1 MAVKSR
7 PNIKTGSAKIISPK
21 KSPLKTK
28 QKKMPKK
35 RPASAREGKLSN
47 SSKNLANAD
56 GSDQE
61 EKQRPKKQEE
71 PRLAMDIIP
80 AGIFWS
86 DSEGNILYANRK
98 FQELF
103 GYTAEDIPTI
113 AAWHSLAYPDSAYRE
128 EMTPSLLDLLSGKNN
143 ATEYI
148 DVSITCKD
156 GSIRHACQSCARTS
170 DRILATYFDITER
183 KNSERLIRQSE
194 ERYRNIIEQ
203 MEDGCFETDLTGNF
217 TFVNNA
223 ECRLLGYKKEELI
236 GKNNLFYA
244 DEKSAK
250 EIHRFFVDICK
261 TGKAVKSHELHFAK
275 KDGNRVIHNV
285 SISLLRDTQGKP
297 AGFRGIARD
306 ITERKQMEEALRHSE
321 EKYRS
326 TIETIQDGYFEID
339 LTGKYTF
346 LNDIICQ
353 HLKYSREELIGT
365 DNRAYQTPEEAKK
378 TYLAFRQVYETG
390 ISNKALEMQI
400 IRKDGT
406 TGVSEVSISLIR
418 DSSGV
423 PIGFRG
429 ISRDI
434 TQRKN
439 MEEFLRQSEE
449 RYRSII
455 ENMTDGY
462 FEVDLYGKFT
472 YLNDAQC
479 QNLGYARK
487 ELIGMSYKQ
496 YADEK
501 INKELARLFYKIYK
515 TEIPVKSYDLSFIRK
530 NGTRAYNEISV
541 TALKNAKREIIGFRG
556 ISRDITDRKQMEE
569 ALHRSENKYRSIIE
583 SIDDTYYETDISG
596 NLTFFNDMLC
606 RHLLYTREE
615 LIGKNSRMF
624 QDEQNFKKTEQ
635 FYREV
640 YKTGNPSILEMECIR
655 KDGTKGIFELSLSLI
670 TDKDGKKTGFR
681 GISRDITKRKQMQS
695 LLTESEEKY
704 RTILEEMNDGY
715 FEVDLTGKYTFVTE
729 TNARLLATTP
739 EKLLGKD
746 SSEYMVKE
754 DIPLVR
760 GAFNK
765 IYKTGK
771 PERNITYRALH
782 KDGTIGIAELSG
794 FPRKDEKGNII
805 GFRGIARDIT
815 ERKQM
820 EEALRQS
827 EEKYRNILYSI
838 QEGYFE
844 LDLAGNY
851 TFVNDA
857 NCRLLGYS
865 RDEIIGMN
873 SRQHMPYEDNYKKA
887 SQAYTKLFLTGKPIE
902 SMEIFSVKKDGTPVI
917 YETSVTLIKDAQG
930 KAIGFRGVSRDIT
943 ERKQM
948 EEQIRQSEERYRTII
963 EQMEDGYFE
972 TDLSG
977 RFTFVNDA
985 ECRNTGYSCEEI
997 IGKKSSLF
1005 VDEKTYKELFNL
1017 FSNIYQTG
1025 KPIKSYDLALFKKD
1039 GTRTYNEIS
1048 VNLIRNAQ
1056 GESVG
1061 FRGIARDV
1069 TERKRQE
1076 EQIQYL
1082 ATHDGLTGLPN
1093 RTLFGQLLNHAIQA
1107 AKRYNRKLAVFF
1119 IDLDRFKII
1128 NDTLGHE
1135 AGDQLLQEI
1144 AVRFRQT
1151 LRATD
1156 VVARLGGDEFV
1167 AMIEEINDAGQAI
1180 TVAHKLL
1187 AEAMKPV
1194 SIMSQE
1200 CRVTASIGICIYP
1213 KDGDD
1218 EQTLMKN
1225 ADIAMYS
1232 AKEAGKNNFQLYS
1245 SDIKPQSVER
1255 LSIETQLRFALE
1267 RNELALVYQAK
1278 LDFKTGTITGVEAL
1292 LRWNN
1297 PKLGQ
1302 VTPMQFI
1309 PVAEETSL
1317 IIPIGRWV
1325 LRTACMQNVAWQKEG
1340 LPPVCMAVNLSL
1352 RQLVDENLIE
1362 DIEKALKDSGMAPE
1376 LLELE
1381 ITESMVMHNP
1391 GRMISVLT
1399 QIKKLGVR
1407 LAIDDFGTG
1416 YSSLAQ
1422 IKHFPVDT
1430 LKVDRSFIRN
1440 IPENTEDKAITEVII
1455 AMGKTLSLT
1464 VVAEGVETE
1473 EQLEFLRQRS
1483 CDEIQGFY
1491 FSKPIPPDEFARLLA
1506 QHSPSSA
1513 FK

>member
-28 QKKMPKK
+28 QKKTPKK
-35 RPASAREGKLSN
+35 RPASARKGKFSN

-56 GSDQE
+56 GSGQE
-61 EKQRPKKQEE
+61 EKQRPQKQEE

-86 DSEGNILYANRK
+86 DPEGNILYANRK

-113 AAWHSLAYPDSAYRE
+113 AAWHSLAYPDPAYRE
-128 EMTPSLLDLLSGKNN
+128 EMTSSLLDLLSGKNK

-156 GSIRHACQSCARTS
+156 GSIRHAYQSCARAS
-170 DRILATYFDITER
+170 DRILAIYFDITER
-183 KNSERLIRQSE
+183 KNSEKFIRQSE
-194 ERYRNIIEQ
+194 ERYRSIIEQ
-203 MEDGCFETDLTGNF
+203 MADGYFETDLNGKF
-217 TFVNNA
+217 TFVNDA

-275 KDGNRVIHNV
+275 KDGNRVIHDV

-306 ITERKQMEEALRHSE
+306 ITERKQMEEALRQSE
-321 EKYRS
+321 ERYRS

-339 LTGKYTF
+339 LAGKYTF
-346 LNDIICQ
+346 VNDIICQ

-378 TYLAFRQVYETG
+378 TYFAFRQVYETG
-390 ISNKALEMQI
+390 IPNKALEMEI

-406 TGVSEVSISLIR
+406 TGVFEVSISLIM

-434 TQRKN
+434 TK
-439 MEEFLRQSEE
+439 
-449 RYRSII
+449 
-455 ENMTDGY
+455 
-462 FEVDLYGKFT
+462 
-472 YLNDAQC
+472 
-479 QNLGYARK
+479 
-487 ELIGMSYKQ
+487 
-496 YADEK
+496 
-501 INKELARLFYKIYK
+501 
-515 TEIPVKSYDLSFIRK
+515 
-530 NGTRAYNEISV
+530 
-541 TALKNAKREIIGFRG
+541 
-556 ISRDITDRKQMEE
+556 RKQME
-569 ALHRSENKYRSIIE
+569 
-583 SIDDTYYETDISG
+583 
-596 NLTFFNDMLC
+596 NLL
-606 RHLLYTREE
+606 
-615 LIGKNSRMF
+615 K
-624 QDEQNFKKTEQ
+624 
-635 FYREV
+635 
-640 YKTGNPSILEMECIR
+640 
-655 KDGTKGIFELSLSLI
+655 
-670 TDKDGKKTGFR
+670 
-681 GISRDITKRKQMQS
+681 
-695 LLTESEEKY
+695 ESEEKY

-782 KDGTIGIAELSG
+782 KDGTISIAELSG

-873 SRQHMPYEDNYKKA
+873 ARQHMPHEDNYKKV
-887 SQAYTKLFLTGKPIE
+887 SQAYTELFLTGKPIE
-902 SMEIFSVKKDGTPVI
+902 SLEIFSVKKDGTPII
-917 YETSVTLIKDAQG
+917 YETSVTLIKNAQG

-943 ERKQM
+943 ERKRM
-948 EEQIRQSEERYRTII
+948 EEQIRQSEERYRSII
-963 EQMEDGYFE
+963 ENMTDGYFE
-972 TDLSG
+972 VDLYG
-977 RFTFVNDA
+977 NFTYFNDA
-985 ECRNTGYSCEEI
+985 QCRNLGYTCEEL
-997 IGKKSSLF
+997 IGMNRHQYA
-1005 VDEKTYKELFNL
+1005 DEKNVKALFRLFN
-1017 FSNIYQTG
+1017 NVYKTG
-1025 KPIKSYDLALFKKD
+1025 IPVKTHEVELIKKD
-1039 GTRTYNEIS
+1039 GAIAYNEIS
-1048 VNLIRNAQ
+1048 VNLIRNKN
-1056 GESVG
+1056 GEAIG
-1061 FRGIARDV
+1061 FRGISRDI
-1069 TERKRQE
+1069 TERKRQQE
-1076 EQIQYL
+1076 KIHYL
-1082 ATHDGLTGLPN
+1082 ATHDSLTGLPN
-1093 RTLFGQLLNHAIQA
+1093 RMMLNQLLSHAINA
-1107 AKRYNRKLAVFF
+1107 AKRHNRKLAVFF

-1128 NDTLGHE
+1128 NDMLGHE
-1135 AGDQLLQEI
+1135 AGDRLLQEI
-1144 AVRFRQT
+1144 ALRFRHA
-1151 LRATD
+1151 LRSMD
-1156 VVARLGGDEFV
+1156 IVARMGGDEFV
-1167 AMIEEINDAGQAI
+1167 VLIEEIENCEQI
-1180 TVAHKLL
+1180 STVAHKLL

-1194 SIMSQE
+1194 SIISQE
-1200 CRVTASIGICIYP
+1200 CRVTASIGISIYP

-1225 ADIAMYS
+1225 ADIAMYF
-1232 AKEAGKNNFQLYS
+1232 AKEEGKNNFQFYS
-1245 SDIKPQSVER
+1245 KDIKSHSIEK

-1267 RNELALVYQAK
+1267 RNELFLMYQAK
-1278 LDFKTGTITGVEAL
+1278 VDFKTGLITGVEAL

-1297 PKLGQ
+1297 PALGAI
-1302 VTPMQFI
+1302 TPLQFI
-1309 PVAEETSL
+1309 PVAEETGL
-1317 IIPIGRWV
+1317 IVPIGRWV
-1325 LRTACMQNVAWQKEG
+1325 LNTACGQNIAWQKEG
-1340 LPPVCMAVNLSL
+1340 LPPVCTSVNLSL
-1352 RQLVDENLIE
+1352 RQLLDEHLLY
-1362 DIEKALKDSGMAPE
+1362 DIENALKNSGLSPS

-1391 GRMISVLT
+1391 GRMISILGK
-1399 QIKKLGVR
+1399 IKELGVR
-1407 LAIDDFGTG
+1407 LAIDNFGTG

-1422 IKHFPVDT
+1422 LKHLPVNT
-1430 LKVDRSFIRN
+1430 LKVDRSIIHN
-1440 IPENTEDKAITEVII
+1440 VPEKTEDKAIAEAII
-1455 AMGKTLSLT
+1455 AMGKTLSLK
-1464 VVAEGVETE
+1464 VVTEGVETK
-1473 EQLEFLRQRS
+1473 EQMEFLRQLP
-1483 CDEIQGFY
+1483 CDEMQGFY
-1491 FSKPIPPDEFARLLA
+1491 FSKPLMPDKFANLL
-1506 QHSPSSA
+1506 SRNNSR
-1513 FK
+1513 

>member
-28 QKKMPKK
+28 QKKTPKK
-35 RPASAREGKLSN
+35 RPASARKGKFSN

-56 GSDQE
+56 GSGQE
-61 EKQRPKKQEE
+61 EKQRPQKQEE

-86 DSEGNILYANRK
+86 DPEGNILYANRK

-113 AAWHSLAYPDSAYRE
+113 AAWHSLAYPDPAYRE
-128 EMTPSLLDLLSGKNN
+128 EMTSSLLDLLSGKNK

-156 GSIRHACQSCARTS
+156 GSIRHAYQSCARAS
-170 DRILATYFDITER
+170 DRILAIYFDITER
-183 KNSERLIRQSE
+183 KNSEKFIRQSE
-194 ERYRNIIEQ
+194 ERYRSIIEQ
-203 MEDGCFETDLTGNF
+203 MADGYFETDLNGKF
-217 TFVNNA
+217 TFVNDA

-275 KDGNRVIHNV
+275 KDGNRVIHDV

-306 ITERKQMEEALRHSE
+306 ITERKQMEEALRQSE
-321 EKYRS
+321 ERYRS

-339 LTGKYTF
+339 LAGKYTF
-346 LNDIICQ
+346 VNDIICQ

-378 TYLAFRQVYETG
+378 TYFAFRQVYETG
-390 ISNKALEMQI
+390 IPNKALEMEI

-406 TGVSEVSISLIR
+406 TGVFEVSISLIM

-434 TQRKN
+434 TK
-439 MEEFLRQSEE
+439 
-449 RYRSII
+449 
-455 ENMTDGY
+455 
-462 FEVDLYGKFT
+462 
-472 YLNDAQC
+472 
-479 QNLGYARK
+479 
-487 ELIGMSYKQ
+487 
-496 YADEK
+496 
-501 INKELARLFYKIYK
+501 
-515 TEIPVKSYDLSFIRK
+515 
-530 NGTRAYNEISV
+530 
-541 TALKNAKREIIGFRG
+541 
-556 ISRDITDRKQMEE
+556 RKQME
-569 ALHRSENKYRSIIE
+569 
-583 SIDDTYYETDISG
+583 
-596 NLTFFNDMLC
+596 NLL
-606 RHLLYTREE
+606 
-615 LIGKNSRMF
+615 K
-624 QDEQNFKKTEQ
+624 
-635 FYREV
+635 
-640 YKTGNPSILEMECIR
+640 
-655 KDGTKGIFELSLSLI
+655 
-670 TDKDGKKTGFR
+670 
-681 GISRDITKRKQMQS
+681 
-695 LLTESEEKY
+695 ESEEKY

-782 KDGTIGIAELSG
+782 KDGTISIAELSG

-827 EEKYRNILYSI
+827 EEKYRNILQSI

-873 SRQHMPYEDNYKKA
+873 ARQHMPHEDNYKKV
-887 SQAYTKLFLTGKPIE
+887 SQAYTELFLTGKPIE
-902 SMEIFSVKKDGTPVI
+902 SLEIFSVKKDGTPII
-917 YETSVTLIKDAQG
+917 YETSVTLIKNAQG

-943 ERKQM
+943 ERKRM
-948 EEQIRQSEERYRTII
+948 EEQIRQSEERYRSII
-963 EQMEDGYFE
+963 ENMTDGYFE
-972 TDLSG
+972 VDLYG
-977 RFTFVNDA
+977 NFTYFNDA
-985 ECRNTGYSCEEI
+985 QCRNLGYTCEEL
-997 IGKKSSLF
+997 IGMNRHQYA
-1005 VDEKTYKELFNL
+1005 DEKNVKALFRLFN
-1017 FSNIYQTG
+1017 NVYKTG
-1025 KPIKSYDLALFKKD
+1025 IPVKTHEVELIKKD
-1039 GTRTYNEIS
+1039 GAIAYNEIS
-1048 VNLIRNAQ
+1048 VNLIRNKN
-1056 GESVG
+1056 GEAIG
-1061 FRGIARDV
+1061 FRGISRDI
-1069 TERKRQE
+1069 TERKRQQE
-1076 EQIQYL
+1076 KIHYL
-1082 ATHDGLTGLPN
+1082 ATHDSLTGLPN
-1093 RTLFGQLLNHAIQA
+1093 RMMLNQLLSHAINA
-1107 AKRYNRKLAVFF
+1107 AKRHNRKLAVFF

-1128 NDTLGHE
+1128 NDMLGHE
-1135 AGDQLLQEI
+1135 AGDRLLQEI
-1144 AVRFRQT
+1144 ALRFRHA
-1151 LRATD
+1151 LRSMD
-1156 VVARLGGDEFV
+1156 IVARMGGDEFV
-1167 AMIEEINDAGQAI
+1167 VLIEEIENCEQI
-1180 TVAHKLL
+1180 STVAHKLL

-1194 SIMSQE
+1194 SIISQE
-1200 CRVTASIGICIYP
+1200 CRVTASIGISIYP

-1225 ADIAMYS
+1225 ADIAMYF
-1232 AKEAGKNNFQLYS
+1232 AKEEGKNNFQFYS
-1245 SDIKPQSVER
+1245 KDIKSHSIEK

-1267 RNELALVYQAK
+1267 RNELFLMYQAK
-1278 LDFKTGTITGVEAL
+1278 VDFKTGLITGVEAL

-1297 PKLGQ
+1297 PALGAI
-1302 VTPMQFI
+1302 TPLQFI
-1309 PVAEETSL
+1309 PVAEETGL
-1317 IIPIGRWV
+1317 IVPIGRWV
-1325 LRTACMQNVAWQKEG
+1325 LNTACGQNIAWQKEG
-1340 LPPVCMAVNLSL
+1340 LPPVCTSVNLSL
-1352 RQLVDENLIE
+1352 RQLLDEHLLY
-1362 DIEKALKDSGMAPE
+1362 DIENALKNSGLSPS

-1391 GRMISVLT
+1391 GRMISILGK
-1399 QIKKLGVR
+1399 IKELGVR
-1407 LAIDDFGTG
+1407 LAIDNFGTG

-1422 IKHFPVDT
+1422 LKHLPVNT
-1430 LKVDRSFIRN
+1430 LKVDRSIIHN
-1440 IPENTEDKAITEVII
+1440 VPEKTEDKAIAEAII
-1455 AMGKTLSLT
+1455 AMGKTLSLK
-1464 VVAEGVETE
+1464 VVTEGVETK
-1473 EQLEFLRQRS
+1473 EQMEFLRQLP
-1483 CDEIQGFY
+1483 CDEMQGFY
-1491 FSKPIPPDEFARLLA
+1491 FSKPLMPDKFANLL
-1506 QHSPSSA
+1506 SRNNSR
-1513 FK
+1513 

>member
-1 MAVKSR
+1 MTGKS
-7 PNIKTGSAKIISPK
+7 ISGSKSKKTK
-21 KSPLKTK
+21 KSTHKKTNK
-28 QKKMPKK
+28 
-35 RPASAREGKLSN
+35 
-47 SSKNLANAD
+47 
-56 GSDQE
+56 
-61 EKQRPKKQEE
+61 
-71 PRLAMDIIP
+71 
-80 AGIFWS
+80 
-86 DSEGNILYANRK
+86 
-98 FQELF
+98 
-103 GYTAEDIPTI
+103 
-113 AAWHSLAYPDSAYRE
+113 
-128 EMTPSLLDLLSGKNN
+128 SLLK
-143 ATEYI
+143 
-148 DVSITCKD
+148 
-156 GSIRHACQSCARTS
+156 
-170 DRILATYFDITER
+170 
-183 KNSERLIRQSE
+183 SEDKYL
-194 ERYRNIIEQ
+194 NIIEDIF
-203 MEDGCFETDLTGNF
+203 DGYFETDLSGNF
-217 TFVNNA
+217 TFVNEA
-223 ECRLLGYKKEELI
+223 LCKIHGYPKKELLGMNNRQYTDPENSKKAFRAFNKI
-236 GKNNLFYA
+236 F
-244 DEKSAK
+244 KSG
-250 EIHRFFVDICK
+250 K
-261 TGKAVKSHELHFAK
+261 TGNVFDYEIIRKDGTKRQIEVSASLK
-275 KDGNRVIHNV
+275 KD
-285 SISLLRDTQGKP
+285 SAGKP
-297 AGFRGIARD
+297 IGFQGITRD
-306 ITERKQMEEALRHSE
+306 ITERKQIAENLRQSE
-321 EKYRS
+321 ERYKNI
-326 TIETIQDGYFEID
+326 IENMQEGYFELD
-339 LTGKYTF
+339 LNGVYTF
-346 LNDIICQ
+346 VNEANCRL
-353 HLKYSREELIGT
+353 LGYTKEELIGMQARQHMP
-365 DNRAYQTPEEAKK
+365 DENNFKK
-378 TYLAFRQVYETG
+378 IDQCYREIYRTG
-390 ISNKALEMQI
+390 IPVKTLEVFSVK
-400 IRKDGT
+400 KDGT
-406 TGVSEVSISLIR
+406 QVIYDTSVTLIR
-418 DSSGV
+418 DAKGNPV
-423 PIGFRG
+423 GFRG
-429 ISRDI
+429 VSRDI
-434 TQRKN
+434 TVRKT
-439 MEEFLRQSEE
+439 MEERLRQSEE

-455 ENMTDGY
+455 EQMADGY
-462 FEVDLYGKFT
+462 FETDLNGKFT
-472 YLNDAQC
+472 FVNDAEC
-479 QNLGYARK
+479 RITSYPRE
-487 ELIGMSYKQ
+487 ELIGNDS
-496 YADEK
+496 
-501 INKELARLFYKIYK
+501 RLFADKAYYKKMYRLFVDVYK
-515 TEIPVKSYDLSFIRK
+515 TDKPITAYDVELTTK
-530 NGTRAYNEISV
+530 DGKRAIHEISV
-541 TALKNAKREIIGFRG
+541 SLMKNKNGEIIGFRG
-556 ISRDITDRKQMEE
+556 ISRDVTERKLAEE
-569 ALHRSENKYRSIIE
+569 ALRQSEEKYRTIIE
-583 SIDDTYYETDISG
+583 SINDAYYETDLSG
-596 NLTFFNDMLC
+596 NLIFMNDILC
-606 RHLLYTREE
+606 KHRGYTREE
-615 LIGKNSRMF
+615 LTGKNSRMF
-624 QDEQNFKKTEQ
+624 QDDVNFKKTVE
-635 FYREV
+635 FYTEI
-640 YKTGNPSILEMECIR
+640 YKTGVPSILEMECVK
-655 KDGTKGIFELSLSLI
+655 KDGTKGIYELSLSLI
-670 TDKDGKKTGFR
+670 RDKDGKKTGFR
-681 GISRDITKRKQMQS
+681 GISRDITKRKQMEN
-695 LLTESEEKY
+695 LLKESEEKY

-715 FEVDLTGKYTFVTE
+715 FEVDLTGKYTFITE

-873 SRQHMPYEDNYKKA
+873 TRQHMPHEDNYKKV

-902 SMEIFSVKKDGTPVI
+902 SLEIFSVKKDGTPVI

-930 KAIGFRGVSRDIT
+930 KANGFRGVSRDIT
-943 ERKQM
+943 QRKHM
-948 EEQIRQSEERYRTII
+948 EESLRQSEERYRTII

>member
-28 QKKMPKK
+28 QKKTPKK
-35 RPASAREGKLSN
+35 RPASARKGKFSN

-56 GSDQE
+56 GSGQE
-61 EKQRPKKQEE
+61 EKQRPQKQEE

-86 DSEGNILYANRK
+86 DPEGNILYANRK

-113 AAWHSLAYPDSAYRE
+113 AAWHSLAYPDPAYRE
-128 EMTPSLLDLLSGKNN
+128 EMTSSLLDLLSGKNK

-156 GSIRHACQSCARTS
+156 GSIRHAYQSCARAS
-170 DRILATYFDITER
+170 DRILAIYFDITER
-183 KNSERLIRQSE
+183 KNSEKFIRQSE
-194 ERYRNIIEQ
+194 ERYRSIIEQ
-203 MEDGCFETDLTGNF
+203 MADGYFETDLNGKF
-217 TFVNNA
+217 TFVNDA

-275 KDGNRVIHNV
+275 KDGNRVIHDV

-306 ITERKQMEEALRHSE
+306 ITERKQMEEALRQSE
-321 EKYRS
+321 ERYRS

-339 LTGKYTF
+339 LAGKYTF
-346 LNDIICQ
+346 VNDIICQ

-378 TYLAFRQVYETG
+378 TYFAFRQVYETG
-390 ISNKALEMQI
+390 IPNKALEMEI

-406 TGVSEVSISLIR
+406 TGVFEVSISLIM

-434 TQRKN
+434 TK
-439 MEEFLRQSEE
+439 
-449 RYRSII
+449 
-455 ENMTDGY
+455 
-462 FEVDLYGKFT
+462 
-472 YLNDAQC
+472 
-479 QNLGYARK
+479 
-487 ELIGMSYKQ
+487 
-496 YADEK
+496 
-501 INKELARLFYKIYK
+501 
-515 TEIPVKSYDLSFIRK
+515 
-530 NGTRAYNEISV
+530 
-541 TALKNAKREIIGFRG
+541 
-556 ISRDITDRKQMEE
+556 RKQME
-569 ALHRSENKYRSIIE
+569 
-583 SIDDTYYETDISG
+583 
-596 NLTFFNDMLC
+596 NLL
-606 RHLLYTREE
+606 
-615 LIGKNSRMF
+615 K
-624 QDEQNFKKTEQ
+624 
-635 FYREV
+635 
-640 YKTGNPSILEMECIR
+640 
-655 KDGTKGIFELSLSLI
+655 
-670 TDKDGKKTGFR
+670 
-681 GISRDITKRKQMQS
+681 
-695 LLTESEEKY
+695 ESEEKY

-782 KDGTIGIAELSG
+782 KDGTISIAELSG

-827 EEKYRNILYSI
+827 EEKYRNILQSI

-873 SRQHMPYEDNYKKA
+873 ARQHMPHEDNYKKV
-887 SQAYTKLFLTGKPIE
+887 SQAYTELFLTGKPIE
-902 SMEIFSVKKDGTPVI
+902 SLEIFSVKKDGTPII
-917 YETSVTLIKDAQG
+917 YETSVTLIKNAQG

-943 ERKQM
+943 ERKRM
-948 EEQIRQSEERYRTII
+948 EEQIRQSEERYRSII
-963 EQMEDGYFE
+963 ENMTDGYFE
-972 TDLSG
+972 VDLYG
-977 RFTFVNDA
+977 NFTYFNDA
-985 ECRNTGYSCEEI
+985 QCRNLGYTCEEL
-997 IGKKSSLF
+997 IGMNRHQYA
-1005 VDEKTYKELFNL
+1005 DEKNVKALFRLFN
-1017 FSNIYQTG
+1017 NVYKTG
-1025 KPIKSYDLALFKKD
+1025 IPVKTHEVELIKKD
-1039 GTRTYNEIS
+1039 GAIAYNEIS
-1048 VNLIRNAQ
+1048 VNLIRNKN
-1056 GESVG
+1056 GEAIG
-1061 FRGIARDV
+1061 FRGISRDI
-1069 TERKRQE
+1069 TERKRQQE
-1076 EQIQYL
+1076 KIHYL
-1082 ATHDGLTGLPN
+1082 ATHDSLTGLPN
-1093 RTLFGQLLNHAIQA
+1093 RMMLNQLLSHAINA
-1107 AKRYNRKLAVFF
+1107 AKRHNRKLAVFF

-1128 NDTLGHE
+1128 NDMLGHE
-1135 AGDQLLQEI
+1135 AGDRLLQEI
-1144 AVRFRQT
+1144 ALRFRHA
-1151 LRATD
+1151 LRSMD
-1156 VVARLGGDEFV
+1156 IVARMGGDEFV
-1167 AMIEEINDAGQAI
+1167 VLIEEIENCEQI
-1180 TVAHKLL
+1180 STVAHKLM
-1187 AEAMKPV
+1187 AEAAKPF
-1194 SIMSQE
+1194 SLMSE
-1200 CRVTASIGICIYP
+1200 EFRVTASIGISIYP
-1213 KDGDD
+1213 KDGET
-1218 EQTLMKN
+1218 EQSLMKN
-1225 ADIAMYS
+1225 ADIAMYF
-1232 AKEAGKNNFQLYS
+1232 AKEEGKNNFQFYS
-1245 SDIKPQSVER
+1245 KDIKSHSIEK

-1267 RNELALVYQAK
+1267 RNELFLMYQAK
-1278 LDFKTGTITGVEAL
+1278 VDFKTALITGVEAL

-1297 PKLGQ
+1297 PALGAI
-1302 VTPMQFI
+1302 TPLQFI
-1309 PVAEETSL
+1309 PVAEETGL
-1317 IIPIGRWV
+1317 IVPIGRWV
-1325 LRTACMQNVAWQKEG
+1325 LNTACGQNIAWQKEG
-1340 LPPVCMAVNLSL
+1340 LPPVCTSVNLSL
-1352 RQLVDENLIE
+1352 RQLLDEHLLY
-1362 DIEKALKDSGMAPE
+1362 DIENALKNSGLSPS

-1391 GRMISVLT
+1391 GRMISILGK
-1399 QIKKLGVR
+1399 IKELGVR
-1407 LAIDDFGTG
+1407 LAIDNFGTG

-1422 IKHFPVDT
+1422 LKHLPVNT
-1430 LKVDRSFIRN
+1430 LKVDRSIIHN
-1440 IPENTEDKAITEVII
+1440 VPEKTEDKAIAEAII
-1455 AMGKTLSLT
+1455 AMGKTLSLK
-1464 VVAEGVETE
+1464 VVTEGVETK
-1473 EQLEFLRQRS
+1473 EQMEFLRQLP
-1483 CDEIQGFY
+1483 CDEMQGFY
-1491 FSKPIPPDEFARLLA
+1491 FSKPLMPDKFANLL
-1506 QHSPSSA
+1506 SRNNSR
-1513 FK
+1513 

>member
-434 TQRKN
+434 T
-439 MEEFLRQSEE
+439 
-449 RYRSII
+449 
-455 ENMTDGY
+455 
-462 FEVDLYGKFT
+462 
-472 YLNDAQC
+472 
-479 QNLGYARK
+479 
-487 ELIGMSYKQ
+487 
-496 YADEK
+496 
-501 INKELARLFYKIYK
+501 
-515 TEIPVKSYDLSFIRK
+515 
-530 NGTRAYNEISV
+530 
-541 TALKNAKREIIGFRG
+541 
-556 ISRDITDRKQMEE
+556 DRKQMEE

-695 LLTESEEKY
+695 LLKESEEKY

-917 YETSVTLIKDAQG
+917 YETSVTLIKNAQG

-943 ERKQM
+943 QRKNM
-948 EEQIRQSEERYRTII
+948 EEALRQSEERYRTII

>member
-1 MAVKSR
+1 MTGKS
-7 PNIKTGSAKIISPK
+7 ISGSKSKKTK
-21 KSPLKTK
+21 KSTHKKTNK
-28 QKKMPKK
+28 
-35 RPASAREGKLSN
+35 
-47 SSKNLANAD
+47 
-56 GSDQE
+56 
-61 EKQRPKKQEE
+61 
-71 PRLAMDIIP
+71 
-80 AGIFWS
+80 
-86 DSEGNILYANRK
+86 
-98 FQELF
+98 
-103 GYTAEDIPTI
+103 
-113 AAWHSLAYPDSAYRE
+113 
-128 EMTPSLLDLLSGKNN
+128 SLLK
-143 ATEYI
+143 
-148 DVSITCKD
+148 
-156 GSIRHACQSCARTS
+156 
-170 DRILATYFDITER
+170 
-183 KNSERLIRQSE
+183 SEDKYL
-194 ERYRNIIEQ
+194 NIIEDIF
-203 MEDGCFETDLTGNF
+203 DGYFETDLSGNF
-217 TFVNNA
+217 TFVNEA
-223 ECRLLGYKKEELI
+223 LCKIHGYPKKELLGMNNRQYTDPENSKKAFRAFNKI
-236 GKNNLFYA
+236 F
-244 DEKSAK
+244 KSG
-250 EIHRFFVDICK
+250 K
-261 TGKAVKSHELHFAK
+261 TGNVFDYEIIRKDGTKRQIEVSASLK
-275 KDGNRVIHNV
+275 KD
-285 SISLLRDTQGKP
+285 SAGKP
-297 AGFRGIARD
+297 IGFQGITRD
-306 ITERKQMEEALRHSE
+306 ITERKQIAENLRQSE
-321 EKYRS
+321 ERYKNI
-326 TIETIQDGYFEID
+326 IENMQEGYFELD
-339 LTGKYTF
+339 LNGVYTF
-346 LNDIICQ
+346 VNEANCRL
-353 HLKYSREELIGT
+353 LGYTKEELIGMQARQHMP
-365 DNRAYQTPEEAKK
+365 DENNFKK
-378 TYLAFRQVYETG
+378 IDQCYREIYRTG
-390 ISNKALEMQI
+390 IPVKTLEVFSVK
-400 IRKDGT
+400 KDGT
-406 TGVSEVSISLIR
+406 QVIYDTSVTLIR
-418 DSSGV
+418 DAKGNPV
-423 PIGFRG
+423 GFRG
-429 ISRDI
+429 VSRDI
-434 TQRKN
+434 TVRKT
-439 MEEFLRQSEE
+439 MEERLRQSEE

-455 ENMTDGY
+455 EQMADGY
-462 FEVDLYGKFT
+462 FETDLNGKFT
-472 YLNDAQC
+472 FVNDAEC
-479 QNLGYARK
+479 RITSYPRE
-487 ELIGMSYKQ
+487 ELIGNDS
-496 YADEK
+496 
-501 INKELARLFYKIYK
+501 RLFADKAYYKKMYRLFVDVYK
-515 TEIPVKSYDLSFIRK
+515 TDKPITAYDVELTTK
-530 NGTRAYNEISV
+530 DGKRAIHEISV
-541 TALKNAKREIIGFRG
+541 SLMKNKNGEIIGFRG
-556 ISRDITDRKQMEE
+556 ISRDVTERKLAEE
-569 ALHRSENKYRSIIE
+569 ALRQSEEKYRTIIE
-583 SIDDTYYETDISG
+583 SINDAYYETDLSG
-596 NLTFFNDMLC
+596 NLIFMNDILC
-606 RHLLYTREE
+606 KHRGYTREE
-615 LIGKNSRMF
+615 LTGKNSRMF
-624 QDEQNFKKTEQ
+624 QDDVNFKKTVE
-635 FYREV
+635 FYTEI
-640 YKTGNPSILEMECIR
+640 YKTGVPSILEMECVK
-655 KDGTKGIFELSLSLI
+655 KDGTKGIYELSLSLI
-670 TDKDGKKTGFR
+670 RDKDGKKTGFR
-681 GISRDITKRKQMQS
+681 GISRDITKRKQMEN
-695 LLTESEEKY
+695 LLKESEEKY

-715 FEVDLTGKYTFVTE
+715 FEVDLTGKYTFITE